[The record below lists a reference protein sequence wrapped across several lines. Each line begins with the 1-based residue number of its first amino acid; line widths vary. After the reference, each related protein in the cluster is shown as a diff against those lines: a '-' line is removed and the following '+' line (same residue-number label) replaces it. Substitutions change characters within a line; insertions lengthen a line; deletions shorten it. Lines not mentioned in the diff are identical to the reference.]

1 MTVSTRREY
10 VKMIEK
16 QIEAENKSLEES
28 TKDKGDVE
36 QRYREGA

>member
-1 MTVSTRREY
+1 
-10 VKMIEK
+10 MIEK
-16 QIEAENKSLEES
+16 QIEAENKGLDES

>member
-1 MTVSTRREY
+1 
-10 VKMIEK
+10 MIEK

-28 TKDKGDVE
+28 AKDKGDVE